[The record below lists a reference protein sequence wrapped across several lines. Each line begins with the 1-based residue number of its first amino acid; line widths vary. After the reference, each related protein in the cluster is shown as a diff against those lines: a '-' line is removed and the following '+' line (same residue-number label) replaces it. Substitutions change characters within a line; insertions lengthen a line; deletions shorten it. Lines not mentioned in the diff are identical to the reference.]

1 MIRVLLA
8 DDRLVVRSGLRALL
22 ATHRNFVVCGEA
34 TNGRQAVELA
44 VRHRPD
50 VAILDMTLPEMDGIQ
65 ATRQIR
71 KETSTTE
78 VMIFALH
85 ARETEIRAALDA
97 GARGY
102 LFKSEPDDQIVKG
115 IEALA
120 RHRNFFS
127 NAIAEVLLHHFTEHN
142 GSLDHL
148 TLTDR
153 EREVVRLI
161 AEGKSNKNIAHCLD
175 ISAKTVET
183 HRSASMRKLNVHSTA
198 QLVRYAIRFRL
209 IEP

>member
-8 DDRLVVRSGLRALL
+8 DDRILVRCGLRGLL
-22 ATHRNFVVCGEA
+22 ETRQDFEVCAEA
-34 TNGRQAVELA
+34 SNGRQAVELA
-44 VRHRPD
+44 ARYKPD
-50 VAILDMTLPEMDGIQ
+50 VAILDMSLPIVDGIE

-71 KETSTTE
+71 KETRTTE
-78 VMIFALH
+78 VMIFTLH
-85 ARETEIRAALDA
+85 AGEAEIRAVLEA
-97 GARGY
+97 GACGL
-102 LFKSEPDDQIVKG
+102 LFKSESDDQIVKG

-120 RHRNFFS
+120 GHRKFFS
-127 NAIAEVLLHHFTEHN
+127 NAISDALLRNFVKHDK
-142 GSLDHL
+142 LRP
-148 TLTDR
+148 LTDR

-161 AEGKSNKNIAHCLD
+161 AEGKSNKSIAHCLD

-183 HRSASMRKLNVHSTA
+183 HRSASMRKLNAHSTA

>member
-8 DDRLVVRSGLRALL
+8 DDRIVVRSGLRALL
-22 ATHRNFVVCGEA
+22 ATHRNFEVCGEA

-44 VRHRPD
+44 VRQRPD

-85 ARETEIRAALDA
+85 AREAEIRAALDA

-120 RHRNFFS
+120 RHRNFFQM
-127 NAIAEVLLHHFTEHN
+127 LLQKYCCT
-142 GSLDHL
+142 
-148 TLTDR
+148 
-153 EREVVRLI
+153 
-161 AEGKSNKNIAHCLD
+161 
-175 ISAKTVET
+175 ISP
-183 HRSASMRKLNVHSTA
+183 STMD
-198 QLVRYAIRFRL
+198 LWIT
-209 IEP
+209 

>member
-8 DDRLVVRSGLRALL
+8 DDRIVVRCGLRGLL
-22 ATHRNFVVCGEA
+22 QTQRDFEVCAEA
-34 TNGRQAVELA
+34 SNGREAIDLA
-44 VRHRPD
+44 VRHKPD
-50 VAILDMTLPEMDGIQ
+50 VAILDMSLSIVDGIE

-71 KETSTTE
+71 RETRTTE
-78 VMIFALH
+78 VMIFALK
-85 ARETEIRAALDA
+85 AGQSEIRAVLNA
-97 GARGY
+97 GARG
-102 LFKSEPDDQIVKG
+102 LLLKSEPDDQIVKG

-127 NAIAEVLLHHFTEHN
+127 DTVTDALLPNFIEPDK
-142 GSLDHL
+142 SMP
-148 TLTDR
+148 LTDR

-161 AEGKSNKNIAHCLD
+161 AEGKSNKSIAYCLD

-209 IEP
+209 VEP

>member
-1 MIRVLLA
+1 
-8 DDRLVVRSGLRALL
+8 
-22 ATHRNFVVCGEA
+22 
-34 TNGRQAVELA
+34 
-44 VRHRPD
+44 
-50 VAILDMTLPEMDGIQ
+50 
-65 ATRQIR
+65 
-71 KETSTTE
+71 
-78 VMIFALH
+78 MIFALH
-85 ARETEIRAALDA
+85 AEEAEIRAAVDA

-120 RHRNFFS
+120 RHRSFFS
-127 NAIAEVLLHHFTEHN
+127 NAIAEILLQNFTEHN
-142 GSLDHL
+142 GSWDHL

>member
-1 MIRVLLA
+1 M
-8 DDRLVVRSGLRALL
+8 
-22 ATHRNFVVCGEA
+22 
-34 TNGRQAVELA
+34 
-44 VRHRPD
+44 RHKPD
-50 VAILDMTLPEMDGIQ
+50 VAILDISLPIVDGIE

-71 KETSTTE
+71 KGTRTTE
-78 VMIFALH
+78 VMIFTLH
-85 ARETEIRAALDA
+85 AGRAEIRAVLSA
-97 GARGY
+97 GARGF
-102 LFKSEPDDQIVKG
+102 LFRSEPDDEILKG

-127 NAIAEVLLHHFTEHN
+127 TAVADALLPNLVGDEE
-142 GSLDHL
+142 L
-148 TLTDR
+148 TSLTDR

-161 AEGKSNKNIAHCLD
+161 AEGMSNKCIAHCLA

-209 IEP
+209 IDP

>member
-8 DDRLVVRSGLRALL
+8 DDRIVVRSGLRALL
-22 ATHRNFVVCGEA
+22 ATYRNFEVCGEA

-85 ARETEIRAALDA
+85 AEEAEIRAAVDA

-120 RHRNFFS
+120 RHRSFFS
-127 NAIAEVLLHHFTEHN
+127 NAIAEILLQNFTEHN
-142 GSLDHL
+142 GSWDHL